1 MSQGNLTILSY
12 VAEIMSSESMRLF
25 LHFDAIGKQLQTLS
39 ASMECNV
46 VSEERDR
53 IYRVRNVIF
62 YKIPEVNTVEDHTVI
77 KHLLRN
83 IPFNIHNISLN
94 RLGKKK
100 NSVRL
105 INVCFFFRVKM
116 SSGCSKTKIHSA
128 RTSTEEMIRLSHKE
142 ITSVI

>member
-1 MSQGNLTILSY
+1 MLENKSPMSQGNLTILSY

-25 LHFDAIGKQLQTLS
+25 LHLDAIGKQLQTLS

-62 YKIPEVNTVEDHTVI
+62 YKIPEVNTVEEDHTVI

-105 INVCFFFRVKM
+105 INVCFFF
-116 SSGCSKTKIHSA
+116 
-128 RTSTEEMIRLSHKE
+128 E
-142 ITSVI
+142 